1 MEIITTHLNADFD
14 AFAAMVAAKKL
25 YPMAEMV
32 FPGSQERNVRDYIKQ
47 TSLVYTFQ
55 RLKNIPLAEVTRLIV
70 VDTRQRSRIGPLAEC
85 LANPGISLH
94 LYDHHPNAP
103 DDMQGDLE
111 DIRALGSTTSI
122 FIEIFKERQIEV
134 SPDEATLLSMAIHE
148 DTGSFLF
155 DTTTPKDLLAAAW
168 LLEHGANLSMISPFI
183 VQELNASELGI
194 LNRLIDSATT
204 YTIQG
209 LPVVVARIMLP
220 DYIDEFA
227 LLVRKFMV
235 IENLNTLFALATMGD
250 RLYLIARS
258 RVPEIN
264 VGTIALEF
272 GGGGHASAAS
282 ATIKD
287 MSLVEAEEK
296 LIVLLH
302 KYVQPRSLAR
312 ELMSAPVISVPP
324 SMSIAQVNEILT
336 RYNLTVLPV
345 LDQERRVLGL
355 ISRRVTEKSIFHGLG
370 QLSAAEYM
378 STDFATLS
386 PDASLADIQERIIE
400 HRQRFIP
407 VLENERVIGVITRT
421 DLLNLLAKDRA
432 STSSDPDRDEQP
444 SSLRH
449 RNLNTVMV
457 NCLPKEMIVLLKTI
471 GDVAQEMGFAAFA
484 VGGFVRDLL
493 RHTRNFDLDIVIEG
507 DGIRFAGEL
516 ASRLGGVARTHEK
529 FNTAV
534 VKLPD
539 GFKIDVATA
548 RLEYYEHPAAMPTVE
563 MSSIKLD
570 LFRRD
575 FTINA
580 LAIGLNPEK
589 FGVLVDFFNCQNDIR
604 DQQIRVLHNLSFVED
619 PTRIFRAIR
628 FEQRLGFK
636 LGKFTERL
644 IKSAIRQEMFGRFS
658 GKRFFQEL
666 KYILAEENPQPA
678 IYRMAAFN
686 LLGFFHPALKLDQR
700 LKNILRETHRSVAW
714 YRLLYRD
721 EPFRQWQTFLLA
733 LTARLT
739 ARQLLDFCMK
749 FELSERD
756 REGLLRQKVAVS
768 KILKVMNK
776 RILDD
781 VGQPAGLDGACTDF
795 PVLDGQTFSIQ
806 GSPLRPSEIYWL
818 LKGLSTEGLLH
829 LMGLTVKK
837 AGKQAVS
844 MYVTDLCRVA
854 TFIQG
859 AELKAMGY
867 QVGPLYA
874 TILNHLLEVKLD
886 GLVVTF
892 EDEAAFLRQHY
903 PLVKA
908 VIGIGSHNKLAP

>member
-14 AFAAMVAAKKL
+14 SLAAMVAAKKL
-25 YPMAEMV
+25 YPAAEMV
-32 FPGSQERNVRDYIKQ
+32 FSGSQERNVRDYIKQ
-47 TSLVYTFQ
+47 ASLVYTFQ
-55 RLKNIPLAEVTRLIV
+55 RLKNINLAEVSRLIV
-70 VDTRQRSRIGPLAEC
+70 VDTRQRSRIGSLADC
-85 LANPGISLH
+85 LANPGISVH
-94 LYDHHPNAP
+94 LYDHHPDAP
-103 DDMQGDLE
+103 GDMQGDLE
-111 DIRALGSTTSI
+111 EVRPLGSTTSI
-122 FIEIFKERQIEV
+122 FVEIFQERGISV
-134 SPDEATLLSMAIHE
+134 SQDDATLMTMAIHE

-155 DTTTPKDLLAAAW
+155 DTTTPEDLTAAAW
-168 LLEHGANLSMISPFI
+168 LLAQGANLNMVSPFI
-183 VQELNASELGI
+183 VQELSASELGI
-194 LNRLIDSATT
+194 LNTMIDSATT

-209 LPVVVARIMLP
+209 LPIVVARIMLP

-258 RVPEIN
+258 RVPEVN
-264 VGTIALEF
+264 VGTIAMEF

-287 MSLVEAEEK
+287 MTLVEAEEK
-296 LIVLLH
+296 LVWLLQ

-312 ELMSAPVISVPP
+312 ELMSAPVIFVPP
-324 SMSIAQVNEILT
+324 ETSIAHVNETLT
-336 RYNLTVLPV
+336 RYSLTVVPV
-345 LDQERRVLGL
+345 LDPDRRVLGI
-355 ISRRVTEKSIFHGLG
+355 ISRRVTEKAIFHGLG
-370 QLSAAEYM
+370 HLPASEYM

-386 PDASLADIQERIIE
+386 PEATLADIQEWIIE

-407 VLENERVIGVITRT
+407 VLEQDRVIGVITRT

-432 STSSDPDRDEQP
+432 NTASDPDWEDQP
-444 SSLRH
+444 SSARH

-457 NCLPKEMIVLLKTI
+457 KCLPKEMIVLLRTI
-471 GDVAQEMGFAAFA
+471 GEVAKEMGYAAFA

-493 RHTRNFDLDIVIEG
+493 RHTRNLDLDIVIEG

-516 ASRLGGVARTHEK
+516 AKRLGGVARPHEK

-548 RLEYYEHPAAMPTVE
+548 RLEYYEYPAAMPTVE

-580 LAIGLNPEK
+580 LAIALNPEK
-589 FGVLVDFFNCQNDIR
+589 FGLLVDFFNCQNDIR

-644 IKSAIRQEMFGRFS
+644 IKSAIKQEMFGRFS

-666 KYILAEENPQPA
+666 KYILEEENPQPA
-678 IYRMAAFN
+678 IYRMAGLN
-686 LLGFFHPALKLDQR
+686 LLVFFHPSLKLDQR

-714 YRLLYRD
+714 YKLLYRN

-739 ARQLLDFCMK
+739 TRQMLDFCRK
-749 FELSERD
+749 FEISERD
-756 REGLLRQKVAVS
+756 QDILVRQKVAVA
-768 KILKVMNK
+768 KILKVMNN
-776 RILDD
+776 RALGDEGAAAD
-781 VGQPAGLDGACTDF
+781 QDGAGVDF
-795 PVLDGQTFSIQ
+795 SGPDTQLISEQ
-806 GSPLRPSEIYWL
+806 GPPLRPSEIYWL

-829 LMGLTVKK
+829 LMGLIVRK
-837 AGKQAVS
+837 AGKRAVS
-844 MYVTDLCRVA
+844 IYVTDLSRVS
-854 TFIQG
+854 TNIQG
-859 AELKAMGY
+859 TALKAMGY
-867 QVGPLYA
+867 PAGPLYA

-886 GLVVTF
+886 GLVQTA
-892 EDEAAFLRQHY
+892 EDEVDFLRQHY
-903 PLVKA
+903 PR
-908 VIGIGSHNKLAP
+908 PCP

>member
-14 AFAAMVAAKKL
+14 ALAAMVAAKKL
-25 YPMAEMV
+25 YPEAEMV
-32 FPGSQERNVRDYIKQ
+32 FPGSQERNVREYIKQ
-47 TSLVYTFQ
+47 AALVYTFP
-55 RLKNIPLAEVTRLIV
+55 RLKNINLSEVTRLIV
-70 VDTRQRSRIGPLAEC
+70 VDTRQRSRIGSFAQC
-85 LANPGISLH
+85 LTNPGISLH

-111 DIRALGSTTSI
+111 EVRAIGSTTSI
-122 FIEIFKERQIEV
+122 FVEIFKERQLSV
-134 SPDEATLLSMAIHE
+134 TQDEATLMTLAIHE

-155 DTTTPKDLLAAAW
+155 DTTTPQDLSAASWLLA
-168 LLEHGANLSMISPFI
+168 HGANLNVVTPFI
-183 VQELNASELGI
+183 VQELSAAELGI
-194 LNRLIDSATT
+194 LSELIDSATT
-204 YTIQG
+204 YMIQG

-227 LLVRKFMV
+227 LLVRKFMM
-235 IENLNTLFALATMGD
+235 IENLDTLFALAMMGD

-258 RVPEIN
+258 RVPEVN
-264 VGTIALEF
+264 VGVIALEF

-282 ATIKD
+282 ATIKN
-287 MSLVEAEEK
+287 MTLVEAEEQ
-296 LIVLLH
+296 LVLLLH
-302 KYVQPRSLAR
+302 KYVHPRSLAR

-324 SMSIAQVNEILT
+324 EMSIAQVNEILT

-345 LDQERRVLGL
+345 LDSEHRVLGL

-370 QLSAAEYM
+370 HLPASEYM

-386 PDASLADIQERIIE
+386 PDASLHEIQERIIE

-421 DLLNLLAKDRA
+421 DLLNLLARDSA
-432 STSSDPDRDEQP
+432 STSTDPDRDEQP
-444 SSLRH
+444 SSVRH

-457 NCLPKEMIVLLKTI
+457 NSLSKEMIVLLKAI
-471 GDVAQEMGFAAFA
+471 GEVAQEMGFAAFV

-493 RHTRNFDLDIVIEG
+493 RHSRNSDLDIVIEG
-507 DGIRFAGEL
+507 DGILFAKEL
-516 ASRLGGVARTHEK
+516 AVRLGAVARTHEK

-548 RLEYYEHPAAMPTVE
+548 RLEYYEYPAAMPTVE

-580 LAIGLNPEK
+580 LAISLNPKK
-589 FGVLVDFFNCQNDIR
+589 FGLLVDFFNCQNDIR

-644 IKSAIRQEMFGRFS
+644 IKSAIRQEMFGQCS

-666 KYILAEENPQPA
+666 KYILDEENPQPA
-678 IYRMAAFN
+678 LYRLAGFN
-686 LLGFFHPALKLDQR
+686 LLTFFHPVLKLDQR

-714 YRLLYRD
+714 YKLLYRGQ
-721 EPFRQWQTFLLA
+721 PFRQWQTFFLA

-739 ARQLLDFCMK
+739 IRQILDICRK
-749 FELSERD
+749 FELGERD
-756 REGLLRQKVAVS
+756 CDILLKQKMAVM

-776 RILDD
+776 RMVGDESMAVDLDD
-781 VGQPAGLDGACTDF
+781 TSTDF
-795 PVLDGQTFSIQ
+795 HGSEAQTFSEQ
-806 GSPLRPSEIYWL
+806 GPPLRPSEIYWL
-818 LKGLSTEGLLH
+818 LKGLTVEGLLH
-829 LMGLTVKK
+829 LMGLLVRK

-844 MYVTDLCRVA
+844 MYVTELSRVN
-854 TFIQG
+854 TLVQG
-859 AELKAMGY
+859 ADLKKMGY
-867 QVGPLYA
+867 PVGPLYA
-874 TILNHLLEVKLD
+874 TILNHLLEVRLD
-886 GLVVTF
+886 GFVVSV
-892 EDEAAFLRQHY
+892 EDELAFLRQHY
-903 PLVKA
+903 PL
-908 VIGIGSHNKLAP
+908 SS